1 MHFYIITNTYYKDD
15 NIMIL
20 KCWLGTFPPAPHPP
34 CFCKTKGCLVL
45 CTHAPG
51 LSPPF
56 SVDFN
61 GNWPPQPAAL
71 YFAPFIPTLP
81 WHIPECSCMYEY

>member
-1 MHFYIITNTYYKDD
+1 M
-15 NIMIL
+15 
-20 KCWLGTFPPAPHPP
+20 
-34 CFCKTKGCLVL
+34 L

-61 GNWPPQPAAL
+61 GNWPPQSAAL

-81 WHIPECSCMYEY
+81 WHVPECSCMYEY